1 MRVTQS
7 MLSNNMLRNLS
18 NSYSRLGKYQEQIT
32 SQKKIN
38 RPSDDPLVAMKGI
51 TYRRNLQEVQQY
63 QRNFGEAYNWV
74 DNADSS
80 LDKAGLALDRI
91 RELTVQVSNDTYDA
105 TQRKAAAEEIK
116 QLRNH
121 LVNIANTKVGE
132 KYLFNGTDTLKAPV
146 TDGTPPTFN
155 SPRNNGDVEL
165 ELSKGIYI
173 PVNVKPEE
181 AFDSNLFKEIDDLI
195 TTLEDP
201 SKSGSEVGQYLEVVD
216 KHKANVL
223 NARADLGARAN
234 RIELME
240 DRVDTQEVIS
250 TKAMSEN
257 EDIDFEKVITELIAQ
272 ESVHRAALS
281 IGARIIQPS
290 LMDFLR

>member
-32 SQKKIN
+32 SQKKIS

-195 TTLEDP
+195 ITLEDP

>member
-1 MRVTQS
+1 
-7 MLSNNMLRNLS
+7 
-18 NSYSRLGKYQEQIT
+18 
-32 SQKKIN
+32 
-38 RPSDDPLVAMKGI
+38 MKGI